1 MCINYALLGF
11 DLCHF
16 GRHNSVKRFVWP
28 RIISNIKKLL
38 FNNAK
43 PNKMESDVFNLMIY
57 NDLIT
62 SLITLK
68 LILENIDTI
77 SIIKDLEIY
86 NELEELELL
95 QENLRIRT
103 LRNRFLGRPNKI
115 EEEIELRE
123 QKRKKIVDIEELK
136 KEVEEW
142 EFKVVKLLQ
151 DLNYEKHD
159 EIVEIRKK
167 K

>member
-1 MCINYALLGF
+1 
-11 DLCHF
+11 
-16 GRHNSVKRFVWP
+16 
-28 RIISNIKKLL
+28 
-38 FNNAK
+38 
-43 PNKMESDVFNLMIY
+43 MESDVFNLMIY

-77 SIIKDLEIY
+77 SIIKDLEIN
-86 NELEELELL
+86 NELEELETEKIVELELL
-95 QENLRIRT
+95 QENLRIKT

-123 QKRKKIVDIEELK
+123 QKRKRIVDIEELK
-136 KEVEEW
+136 KEVEER
-142 EFKVVKLLQ
+142 EFKVVKILQ
-151 DLNYEKHD
+151 DLNYEKHE
-159 EIVEIRKK
+159 EIVQIGKK